1 MFGCIQC
8 QLMHPYFPVAG
19 AFGTLSGA
27 EGGGSADAGKEHGE
41 QVNWRGEQP
50 TRQESPRGA
59 IDFHTHLFDEGM
71 PTLVDPAAFGING
84 AAWLAAMRSP
94 EVHIHHMEL
103 TGVSAHVV
111 GVAHAVHGITWGNAG
126 RDLELYRASNDRI
139 AREWVGAYPG
149 RFFGAFGVPTQD
161 IDLSIRELKRSVI
174 ELGLSVLQVS
184 SCSPDGQYYGDP
196 FFDPLWSVVESLGVP
211 IFVHPHGQ
219 ASQPPLDQF
228 FLSNSVGQGIEEIKV
243 MTSMIYNGVF
253 EKFPRLKVVIAH
265 GGGFLPHY
273 YGRMDRNA
281 VERPQTIKHLKKSPS
296 QYLKHFY
303 YDSCVYGPSIMKA
316 LIDSVG
322 AERIVLGSDFPV
334 GDADGLAALRATPG
348 LSEEVVK
355 KMSALTPA
363 RLLER
368 RVQHQYIA

>member
-1 MFGCIQC
+1 MFGCLQC
-8 QLMHPYFPVAG
+8 QLARRSFMVAG
-19 AFGTLSGA
+19 AFGTSIGA
-27 EGGGSADAGKEHGE
+27 GGRVSATAAISGKERGE
-41 QVNWRGEQP
+41 PVGSRREQP
-50 TRQESPRGA
+50 TRQLLARGA

-71 PTLVDPAAFGING
+71 PTLVDPSAFGVNG
-84 AAWLAAMRSP
+84 ATWLAAMRSP
-94 EVHIHHMEL
+94 ENHIRHMEL
-103 TGVSAHVV
+103 TGISAHVV
-111 GVAHAVHGITWGNAG
+111 GVAHAVHGISWGDAD
-126 RDLELYRASNDRI
+126 RDLQLYRASNDRI
-139 AREWVGAYPG
+139 ARDWVAAYPG
-149 RFFGAFGVPTQD
+149 RFFGAFGLPTQD
-161 IDLSIRELKRSVI
+161 LELSVRELERAVN
-174 ELGLSVLQVS
+174 ELSLSVLQIS
-184 SCSPDGQYYGDP
+184 SCSPIGRYYGDP
-196 FFDPLWSVVESLGVP
+196 FFDPLWSAVESLGVP
-211 IFVHPHGQ
+211 VFVHPHGQ

-281 VERPQTIKHLKKSPS
+281 VERPQTMKNLRKSPS
-296 QYLKHFY
+296 KYLKNFY
-303 YDSCVYGPSIMKA
+303 YDSCVYAPSIMKG

-334 GDADGLAALRATPG
+334 GEADGLAALRATPG

-355 KMSALTPA
+355 EMATRTPA

-368 RVQHQYIA
+368 RV